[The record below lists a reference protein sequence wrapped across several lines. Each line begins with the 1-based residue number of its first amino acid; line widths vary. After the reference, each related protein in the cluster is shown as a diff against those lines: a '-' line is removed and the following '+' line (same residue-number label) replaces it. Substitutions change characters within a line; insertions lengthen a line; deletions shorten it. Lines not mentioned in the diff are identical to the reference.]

1 MEFIKNNR
9 DRVFWTFCGIYMVVA
24 CIAYSTN
31 VPSIIINGIAIGLF
45 SILVLC
51 DNLNKKF
58 SKWLDAPIKRSK
70 YKLTGEE
77 AILWVSIANKAANGY
92 YEFCAECEKDDKY
105 YGWPWMSPCLTTDE
119 RALIDKIHE
128 YFYPGDYIVDPIGGA
143 QADYA
148 WYNDIKNKVILIYA

>member
-1 MEFIKNNR
+1 MKFIKNNR
-9 DRVFWTFCGIYMVVA
+9 DRVFWTFWGIYMLIA

-58 SKWLDAPIKRSK
+58 SKWLDAPIKESK
-70 YKLTGEE
+70 YKLTMVE
-77 AILWVSIANKAANGY
+77 AILWDSIQQKAMQGY
-92 YEFCAECEKDDKY
+92 NEFCKECKKDDNY
-105 YGWPWMSPCLTTDE
+105 MGWPWMKPALSKDE
-119 RALIDKIHE
+119 RDLVNKIHE
-128 YFYPGDYIVDPIGGA
+128 YFYPDDYIVDPIGVA

-148 WYNDIKNKVILIYA
+148 WYEDIKNKVIVIYG

>member
-1 MEFIKNNR
+1 MKFIKNNR
-9 DRVFWTFCGIYMVVA
+9 DRVFWTFWGIYMVVA
-24 CIAYSTN
+24 CISYSTN

-58 SKWLDAPIKRSK
+58 SKWLDTPIKDSK
-70 YKLTGEE
+70 YKLTGAE
-77 AILWVSIANKAANGY
+77 AILWDSIANKAANGY
-92 YEFCAECEKDDKY
+92 SEFCVECEKDDKY
-105 YGWPWMSPCLTTDE
+105 YGWPWMSPGLTTDE

-128 YFYPGDYIVDPIGGA
+128 YFYPGDYIVDPICGA

-148 WYNDIKNKVILIYA
+148 WYEDIKNKIYYI